1 MGTTIVIVIT
11 AVIVAAVFAMLITL
25 RLNVAES
32 ARQRRKEPQE
42 QENDA
47 QADIWADALV
57 IESTDVYEN
66 DKARVTLTLEVIPL
80 QSAPYRASTV
90 WLVDAG
96 ALHLAAPGRHVT
108 VKLDADKQTVS
119 PAVKWASSVAKD

>member
-1 MGTTIVIVIT
+1 MGTTIVIVIS

-25 RLNVAES
+25 RLNVAET
-32 ARQRRKEPQE
+32 AKQRRKKPQE

-57 IESTDVYEN
+57 IESNDVFEN

-80 QSAPYRASTV
+80 QRAPFRASTV

-96 ALHLAAPGRHVT
+96 ALHLVAPGRHVT
-108 VKLDADKQTVS
+108 VKIGADRHTVS
-119 PAVKWASSVAKD
+119 PAVKWASSVAIE